1 MLPDSIVV
9 NNFVSLDYENN
20 KQGSG
25 AKISELYANLKYVK
39 ITLTNTGHKDHIHMS
54 FSPERGGIYVDESGS
69 LSAIPV
75 GTAQTN
81 TSYMGYKDPGGGSNS
96 DLSNLKKVYTS
107 NDALT
112 PMEVYTLLV
121 EYGNFS
127 PEVSAIFTA
136 VCQRESSYR
145 PRAINQYGFYG
156 LLQIGTSKPTEGSDL
171 DVDLIL
177 PSPYTI
183 KNWKLALS
191 DKANDSLTADKIREE
206 ILRRGATTNQVELLA
221 GFDQN
226 AFIPANQMRVL
237 RAKIGRKNYQT
248 TVDDYVFRA
257 WGEGFL
263 KDGFISGVKY
273 SIAKDVYV
281 KAGNKADDL
290 KSWVLNNVPRSDS
303 TWYKF
308 ADADH
313 SEKFKL
319 EAWVNEEVILGI
331 QYGSWKNGVFTASR
345 EIDRD
350 DNWLI

>member
-1 MLPDSIVV
+1 MNS
-9 NNFVSLDYENN
+9 FVGTNYDNY
-20 KQGSG
+20 KQGIPH
-25 AKISELYANLKYVK
+25 KITEQYPMLKYVK
-39 ITLTNTGHKDHIHMS
+39 IYLSDTGHKDHIHMS
-54 FSPERGGIYVDESGS
+54 FSPERGGIYAGKDGS

-75 GTAQTN
+75 GTSTN
-81 TSYMGYKDPGGGSNS
+81 VGQNGTADHLSGTTVDI
-96 DLSNLKKVYTS
+96 SNLKKVYTS
-107 NDALT
+107 NSALT
-112 PMEVYTLLV
+112 PIEVYTLLRD
-121 EYGNFS
+121 YGNFS

-136 VCQRESSYR
+136 ICQRESSYR

-156 LLQIGTSKPTEGSDL
+156 LFQIGTSKPTEGSDL

-177 PSPYTI
+177 PLPYTT

-191 DKANDSLTADKIREE
+191 DKANDSLTADQIREE
-206 ILRRGATTNQVELLA
+206 ILRRGATANQAELLA

-226 AFIPANQMRVL
+226 AFIPANQMKVL

-248 TVDDYVFRA
+248 TVDDYVFPA
-257 WGEGFL
+257 WGQGFL

-273 SIAKDVYV
+273 SIAKYVYIE
-281 KAGNKADDL
+281 AGNKADDL

-331 QYGSWKNGVFTASR
+331 HYGSWKNGVFTASR

>member
-1 MLPDSIVV
+1 M
-9 NNFVSLDYENN
+9 
-20 KQGSG
+20 
-25 AKISELYANLKYVK
+25 
-39 ITLTNTGHKDHIHMS
+39 
-54 FSPERGGIYVDESGS
+54 
-69 LSAIPV
+69 
-75 GTAQTN
+75 
-81 TSYMGYKDPGGGSNS
+81 
-96 DLSNLKKVYTS
+96 SNLKKVYTS

-112 PMEVYTLLV
+112 PAEVYELLIQF
-121 EYGNFS
+121 GNFS
-127 PEVSAIFTA
+127 PQVSAIFTA
-136 VCQRESSYR
+136 ICQRESSYR

-156 LLQIGTSKPTEGSDL
+156 LFQIGTSKPTDGSDL
-171 DVDLIL
+171 DVDLTL
-177 PSPYTI
+177 PSPYTT

-191 DKANDSLTADKIREE
+191 DKANDSPTADQIREE
-206 ILRRGATTNQVELLA
+206 ILRRGATTNQAELLA
-221 GFDQN
+221 RFDQN

>member
-9 NNFVSLDYENN
+9 NNFVTLDYENN

-69 LSAIPV
+69 LSAIPL
-75 GTAQTN
+75 GT
-81 TSYMGYKDPGGGSNS
+81 SSPGQNAYAGDKNLGVSVEI
-96 DLSNLKKVYTS
+96 SNLKKVYTS
-107 NDALT
+107 NNALT
-112 PMEVYTLLV
+112 PAEVYELLMQ
-121 EYGNFS
+121 YGNFS
-127 PEVSAIFTA
+127 PQVSAIFTA
-136 VCQRESSYR
+136 ICQRESSYR

-156 LLQIGTSKPTEGSDL
+156 LFQIGTSKPTEGSEL
-171 DVDLIL
+171 DVDLTL
-177 PSPYTI
+177 PSPYTT

-221 GFDQN
+221 KFDQN

-257 WGEGFL
+257 WGEGFM

-290 KSWVLNNVPRSDS
+290 KSWVLNNVPKNDS

-331 QYGSWKNGVFTASR
+331 QYGSWENGVFTASR

>member
-9 NNFVSLDYENN
+9 NNFVSVDYENN

-75 GTAQTN
+75 GTSSPGQN
-81 TSYMGYKDPGGGSNS
+81 TSAGDKNLGVPVDM
-96 DLSNLKKVYTS
+96 SNLKKVYTS
-107 NDALT
+107 NNALT
-112 PMEVYTLLV
+112 PAEVYELLMQF
-121 EYGNFS
+121 GNFS
-127 PEVSAIFTA
+127 PQVSAIFTA
-136 VCQRESSYR
+136 ICQRESSYR

-156 LLQIGTSKPTEGSDL
+156 LFQIGTSKPTEGSDL
-171 DVDLIL
+171 DVDLTL
-177 PSPYTI
+177 PSPYTT

-191 DKANDSLTADKIREE
+191 DKANDSLTADQIREE
-206 ILRRGATTNQVELLA
+206 ILRRGATTNQAELLA

-331 QYGSWKNGVFTASR
+331 QYGSWKNGVFTASS